1 MLDLIINANPMVFCI
16 PFVAGF
22 IGWLTNMIA
31 VKATLYPVKF
41 IGIAPIFGWQG
52 VIPKNAEEMSQN
64 FSTMIREKLI
74 NTEEMF
80 TSLKEDKAQTDKL
93 IDKMTD
99 KVVEEFATNIAP
111 ESWAKA
117 REKLREYI
125 TNLIRENI
133 SNVVD
138 SIFEKLQADADQL
151 IDIDAIMTEEMT
163 KDRGLMGKVLFE
175 VASPEFKFIEM
186 SGLYFGFLF
195 GILQMFIWMLYPASW
210 VLPVAGFL
218 VGYATNWMALTLIFE
233 PSEPVKI
240 GPFTIQGLFV
250 KRQFEAAAQFAN
262 VVCDEVLNSA
272 NITKQMASGN
282 SRVRL
287 VSIMEEQINE
297 SMAIYEEDPMVA
309 MLAGD
314 DKLSEAKSDMLERLY
329 TIDFNNSDFSKS
341 DLGKDFTGNTDM
353 IRTQILDN
361 LRDLAPG
368 EFNEVL
374 RPTFKKDEWK
384 LWLAGGVIGTV
395 IGALQFI
402 YLFGGNF

>member
-1 MLDLIINANPMVFCI
+1 MLDLISNANPMVFCI

-41 IGIAPIFGWQG
+41 IGIPPIFGWQG
-52 VIPKNAEEMSQN
+52 VIPKNAEEMSNN

-80 TSLKEDKAQTDKL
+80 ATLKDDKEQTDKL
-93 IDKMTD
+93 INKMTD
-99 KVVEEFATNIAP
+99 KVIEEFSTKIAP

-133 SNVVD
+133 TNVVD
-138 SIFEKLQADADQL
+138 AMFDKLKADADQL
-151 IDIDAIMTEEMT
+151 VDIDAVMSEAMT
-163 KDRGLMGKVLFE
+163 KDRGLMGKVLNDI
-175 VASPEFKFIEM
+175 ASPEFKFIEM

-195 GILQMFIWMLYPASW
+195 GIAQMFIWMVSPESW

-250 KRQFEAAAQFAN
+250 KRQYEAAAQFAN
-262 VVCDEVLNSA
+262 VVCDEVLNTE
-272 NITKQMASGN
+272 NITKQMATGS
-282 SRVRL
+282 SRERL
-287 VSIMEEQINE
+287 VSIMEAQIDE
-297 SMAIYEEDPMVA
+297 SMSIYEEDPMVS
-309 MLAGD
+309 MLASA
-314 DKLSEAKSDMLERLY
+314 DKLAEAKADMLERLHS
-329 TIDFNNSDFSKS
+329 TDFNKS
-341 DLGKDFTGNTDM
+341 DLSQDFTSNTDM
-353 IRTQILDN
+353 LRTQILDN
-361 LRDLAPG
+361 LRKLAPG

-395 IGALQFI
+395 IGALQFV
-402 YLFGGNF
+402 YLFGGSF

>member
-402 YLFGGNF
+402 YLFGGNI

>member
-1 MLDLIINANPMVFCI
+1 MFENIDPIVFCI
-16 PFVAGF
+16 PFIAAF

-41 IGIAPIFGWQG
+41 IGIPPIFGWQG

-64 FSTMIREKLI
+64 FSTMIRDKLI
-74 NTEEMF
+74 DTEAMF
-80 TSLKEDKAQTDKL
+80 ASIKHDKEQTDKL

-99 KVVEEFATNIAP
+99 KVIEEFATNIAP

-117 REKLREYI
+117 RDKLRQYI
-125 TNLIRENI
+125 TNLIRQNI
-133 SNVVD
+133 SNVID
-138 SIFEKLQADADQL
+138 SMFDKLKADADQL
-151 IDIDAIMTEEMT
+151 IDIDAIMAEEMT
-163 KDRGLMGKVLFE
+163 KDRGLMGKVLNDI
-175 VASPEFKFIEM
+175 ASPEFKFIEM

-195 GILQMFIWMLYPASW
+195 GIVQMFIWMLYPASW

-233 PSEPVKI
+233 PSEPVKV

-309 MLAGD
+309 MLAGA
-314 DKLSEAKSDMLERLY
+314 DKLSEAKTDMLERLH

-402 YLFGGNF
+402 YLFGGSF

>member
-1 MLDLIINANPMVFCI
+1 MFENIDPIVFCI
-16 PFVAGF
+16 PFIAAF

-41 IGIAPIFGWQG
+41 IGIPPIFGWQG

-64 FSTMIREKLI
+64 FSTMIRDKLI
-74 NTEEMF
+74 DTEAMF
-80 TSLKEDKAQTDKL
+80 ASIKHDKEQTDKL

-99 KVVEEFATNIAP
+99 KVIEEFATNIAP

-117 REKLREYI
+117 RDKLRQYI
-125 TNLIRENI
+125 TNLIRQNI
-133 SNVVD
+133 SNVID
-138 SIFEKLQADADQL
+138 SMFDKLKADADQL
-151 IDIDAIMTEEMT
+151 IDIDAIMAEEMT
-163 KDRGLMGKVLFE
+163 KDRGLMGKVLNDI
-175 VASPEFKFIEM
+175 ASPEFKFIEM

-195 GILQMFIWMLYPASW
+195 GIVQMFIWMLYPASW

-233 PSEPVKI
+233 PSEPVKV

-309 MLAGD
+309 MLAGA
-314 DKLSEAKSDMLERLY
+314 DKLSEAKTDILERLHS
-329 TIDFNNSDFSKS
+329 TDFNKS
-341 DLGKDFTGNTDM
+341 DLSKGFTGNTDM

-384 LWLAGGVIGTV
+384 LWLAGGVIGTA

-402 YLFGGNF
+402 YLFGGSF

>member
-1 MLDLIINANPMVFCI
+1 MFENIDPIVFCI
-16 PFVAGF
+16 PFIAAF

-41 IGIAPIFGWQG
+41 IGIPPIFGWQG

-64 FSTMIREKLI
+64 FSTMIRDKLI
-74 NTEEMF
+74 DTEAMF
-80 TSLKEDKAQTDKL
+80 ASIKHDKEQTDKL

-99 KVVEEFATNIAP
+99 KVIEEFATNIAP

-117 REKLREYI
+117 RDKLRQYI
-125 TNLIRENI
+125 TNLIRQNI
-133 SNVVD
+133 SNVID
-138 SIFEKLQADADQL
+138 SMFDKLKADADQL
-151 IDIDAIMTEEMT
+151 IDIDAIMAEEMT

-175 VASPEFKFIEM
+175 VASPEFKFIEI

-195 GILQMFIWMLYPASW
+195 GIVQMFIWMLYPASW

-233 PSEPVKI
+233 PSEPVKV

-309 MLAGD
+309 MLAGA
-314 DKLSEAKSDMLERLY
+314 DKLSEAKTDILERLH

-384 LWLAGGVIGTV
+384 LWLAGGVIGTA

-402 YLFGGNF
+402 YLFGGSF

>member
-1 MLDLIINANPMVFCI
+1 V
-16 PFVAGF
+16 
-22 IGWLTNMIA
+22 
-31 VKATLYPVKF
+31 
-41 IGIAPIFGWQG
+41 
-52 VIPKNAEEMSQN
+52 
-64 FSTMIREKLI
+64 
-74 NTEEMF
+74 
-80 TSLKEDKAQTDKL
+80 
-93 IDKMTD
+93 
-99 KVVEEFATNIAP
+99 
-111 ESWAKA
+111 
-117 REKLREYI
+117 
-125 TNLIRENI
+125 
-133 SNVVD
+133 
-138 SIFEKLQADADQL
+138 
-151 IDIDAIMTEEMT
+151 
-163 KDRGLMGKVLFE
+163 
-175 VASPEFKFIEM
+175 
-186 SGLYFGFLF
+186 
-195 GILQMFIWMLYPASW
+195 
-210 VLPVAGFL
+210 
-218 VGYATNWMALTLIFE
+218 
-233 PSEPVKI
+233 

-309 MLAGD
+309 MLAGA
-314 DKLSEAKSDMLERLY
+314 DKLSEAKTDMLERLY

-402 YLFGGNF
+402 YLFGGSF